1 MLKVIRS
8 HCSGIDIGS
17 DKVFVSISD
26 EDVKIFDT
34 FTDSFKELVFY
45 LQQHQVTSVAM
56 EATGVYWYSLYEH
69 LDGAHIEVCLVNG
82 AHTKNVPGRKSD
94 IQDCQW
100 LHELHSYGL
109 LRPSFIPDDLSRQLR
124 AYTRLR
130 DDHIG
135 IGAMYI
141 NQMQKALISM
151 NIRLSQVISQITGV
165 SGLRI
170 IEAILSGQRDP
181 EQLAHLCVQ
190 QIQSRK
196 RTEVVRSLEGHYKE
210 EYLFAL
216 SQALKAY
223 KFAIEQR
230 NECDKQIEDLLNEV
244 TNGLPE
250 VNIETCKSIN
260 MPQMPR
266 HNTPNI
272 EGLHQKLVTLTEGHD
287 AAQISGLT
295 DASFMK
301 LIAEVGTD
309 LSKWATSAHFVSW
322 LGLSPKIDASNKKKK
337 HRRRKSKPVA
347 GQIFREAVQ
356 SLAKSK
362 YLALGAF
369 YRRIKAR
376 RGTLVANVATA
387 RKLAIQYYNLMRF
400 GVEFVETGIQQYQH
414 KYEQYILQNI
424 QRTVAKMGLK
434 IVPID

>member
-1 MLKVIRS
+1 MNVLRT
-8 HCSGIDIGS
+8 HCCGIDIGS
-17 DKVFVSISD
+17 DKVFVSVSN
-26 EDVKIFDT
+26 EVVKIFET
-34 FTDSFKELVFY
+34 FTDSFKDLVLY
-45 LQQHQVTSVAM
+45 LQLHQVTSVAM

-69 LDGAHIEVCLVNG
+69 LDSAGIEVYLVNG

-124 AYTRLR
+124 IYTRLR

-141 NQMQKALISM
+141 NQMQKSLISM

-165 SGLRI
+165 SGMRI
-170 IEAILSGQRDP
+170 IEAILAGQRNP
-181 EQLAHLCVQ
+181 EQLADLCVD
-190 QIQSRK
+190 QIKSRK
-196 RTEVVRSLEGHYKE
+196 RAEVVRSLEGHYKE
-210 EYLFAL
+210 EHLFAL

-223 KFAIEQR
+223 RFAIQQR
-230 NECDKQIEDLLNEV
+230 LDCDKQIENLLTEV
-244 TNGLPE
+244 TKSLPKID
-250 VNIETCKSIN
+250 VDKCKSLN
-260 MPQMPR
+260 TPKAPR

-272 EGLHQKLVTLTEGHD
+272 DDLHQKLVTLTNGHD
-287 AAQISGLT
+287 VAQISGLT

-309 LSKWATSAHFVSW
+309 LTKWATSAHFVSW
-322 LGLSPKIDASNKKKK
+322 LGLSPKVDSSNKTKKF
-337 HRRRKSKPVA
+337 RRRKSKPVA
-347 GQIFREAVQ
+347 GQIFREVVQ

-362 YLALGAF
+362 HLALGAF

-376 RGTLVANVATA
+376 RGASVANVATA
-387 RKLAIQYYNLMRF
+387 RKLAIQFYNLMRY
-400 GVEFVETGIQQYQH
+400 GVDFVESGVQQYQA
-414 KYEQYILQNI
+414 KYDNYILQNI

>member
-1 MLKVIRS
+1 MLKAIRS
-8 HCSGIDIGS
+8 HCAGIDIGS
-17 DKVFVSISD
+17 DKVFVSVSD
-26 EDVKIFDT
+26 ETVMIFET
-34 FTDSFKELVFY
+34 FTDSFKELVVY
-45 LQQHQVTSVAM
+45 LQVHQVTSVAM

-69 LDGAHIEVCLVNG
+69 LDGAGLEVYLVNG

-109 LRPSFIPDDLSRQLR
+109 LRHSFIPDDLSRQLR
-124 AYTRLR
+124 VYTRLR

-141 NQMQKALISM
+141 NQMQKSLISM

-170 IEAILSGQRDP
+170 IEAILAGQRDP
-181 EQLAHLCVQ
+181 EQLADLCVD
-190 QIQSRK
+190 QIKSRK
-196 RTEVVRSLEGHYKE
+196 RAEVVRSLEGHYKAE
-210 EYLFAL
+210 HLFAL

-223 KFAIEQR
+223 KFAVEQR
-230 NECDKQIEDLLNEV
+230 HECDKQIEDMLNEV
-244 TNGLPE
+244 TNGLPD
-250 VNIETCKSIN
+250 VDIEKCKTFNS
-260 MPQMPR
+260 PKTPR
-266 HNTPNI
+266 HNTPKI

-309 LSKWATSAHFVSW
+309 LSKWATSAQFVSW
-322 LGLSPKIDASNKKKK
+322 LGLSPKVDSSNKTKKF
-337 HRRRKSKPVA
+337 RRRKSKPVA

-362 YLALGAF
+362 HLALGAF

-376 RGTLVANVATA
+376 RGALVANVATA
-387 RKLAIQYYNLMRF
+387 RKLAIQFYNLMRY
-400 GVEFVETGIQQYQH
+400 GVDFVETGVQQYQE
-414 KYEQYILQNI
+414 KYDQYILQNI